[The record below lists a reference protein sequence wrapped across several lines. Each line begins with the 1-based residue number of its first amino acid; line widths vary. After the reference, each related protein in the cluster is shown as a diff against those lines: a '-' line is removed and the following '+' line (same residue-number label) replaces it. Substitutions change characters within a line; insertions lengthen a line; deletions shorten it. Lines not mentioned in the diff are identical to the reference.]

1 MPMQSSL
8 TFLALGSMV
17 MGIAC
22 ASRVELPTTTGTSGA
37 VTAAISAATLGND
50 CSGSSGAFAGDCA
63 EPPPA
68 SSSDAGTGAAE
79 RGGCGGGCQQS
90 NVQLALTNS
99 GKAKAAIA
107 VVEVHLLDASTSER
121 LDDVDA
127 KNARVWGGSSY
138 TPWDSSLAAGGNA
151 KVTYDMTQI
160 DWTKIGGGNPWNTY
174 SRRYKLEVV
183 LRVDGADRTLVSG
196 ELSREPEVVTQLL
209 VRPLAAG

>member
-1 MPMQSSL
+1 MRSL

-17 MGIAC
+17 FGIGC
-22 ASRVELPTTTGTSGA
+22 ASRVELPTGTSTSSLVA
-37 VTAAISAATLGND
+37 AAISAATLGND
-50 CSGSSGAFAGDCA
+50 CGTSSSFAGDCA
-63 EPPPA
+63 EAP
-68 SSSDAGTGAAE
+68 SSSDAGTGA

-99 GKAKAAIA
+99 GKSKAAIA
-107 VVEVHLLDASTSER
+107 VVEIHLLDAATSER

-127 KNARVWGGSSY
+127 KNARVWTGSSY
-138 TPWDSSLAAGGNA
+138 NTWDSSLAAGADA
-151 KVTYDMTQI
+151 KVSYDMTQI

-196 ELSREPEVVTQLL
+196 ELSREPEVVTQSFARF
-209 VRPLAAG
+209 VSAG